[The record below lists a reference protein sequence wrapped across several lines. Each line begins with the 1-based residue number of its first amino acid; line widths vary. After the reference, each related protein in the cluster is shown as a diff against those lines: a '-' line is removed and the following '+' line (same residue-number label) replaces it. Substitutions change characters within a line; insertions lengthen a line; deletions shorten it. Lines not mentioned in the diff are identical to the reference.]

1 MLFQGLFMN
10 VLMARVIII
19 HGLIQE
25 QMDKNLIGQQ
35 AEISVDKDVWIL
47 FPWKLLQRMN
57 LLKVALFKVLKY
69 FISIYYKIIAFELD
83 KKKIIISR

>member
-69 FISIYYKIIAFELD
+69 FISIYYKIIAFEHG
-83 KKKIIISR
+83 

>member
-35 AEISVDKDVWIL
+35 AEISVDKGVWIL

-69 FISIYYKIIAFELD
+69 FISIYYKIIAFEYG
-83 KKKIIISR
+83 